1 MTKYF
6 INNSSCYVLSS
17 LISAIFFNIDP
28 DDNVNPIEKI
38 EKIEENIDID
48 FPSGFHS
55 YENYLKD
62 KLTPVNV
69 SFFPIKNDG
78 NKIIVIERDV
88 EILRRAYKQN
98 LMHTPEFKKR
108 FNDMLD
114 NRITRIIDSILD
126 DARARENKHLM
137 NQYA

>member
-1 MTKYF
+1 MTNYF
-6 INNSSCYVLSS
+6 INSSSCYVRSS
-17 LISAIFFNIDP
+17 LISAIFFNIDA
-28 DDNVNPIEKI
+28 DDNVNPIEKM
-38 EKIEENIDID
+38 EENIDIN
-48 FPSGFHS
+48 FPSGYRS

-62 KLTPVNV
+62 KLAPVNV

-108 FNDMLD
+108 FNEMLD
-114 NRITRIIDSILD
+114 NRITKIIDSIMD
-126 DARARENKHLM
+126 DARTREKKQLM